1 MSNARTFLVADLHLG
16 HANIIKYCNRPFSS
30 VEEMNDAL
38 IRNWNNTIGK
48 EDRVFFLGDFAL
60 GSKERVI
67 EWGRMLQGRKVFIY
81 GNHDHQKPKVYYDA
95 GFEHVSRWPIM
106 IQNTYLLSHAPFG
119 TFCNREYDG
128 SLINI
133 HGHVHDKTD
142 GAPTISKNSAC
153 VCVERWDY
161 KPVELELIRK
171 KIKEARRDE
180 P

>member
-1 MSNARTFLVADLHLG
+1 MADLHLG

-81 GNHDHQKPKVYYDA
+81 GNHDH
-95 GFEHVSRWPIM
+95 
-106 IQNTYLLSHAPFG
+106 
-119 TFCNREYDG
+119 
-128 SLINI
+128 
-133 HGHVHDKTD
+133 
-142 GAPTISKNSAC
+142 
-153 VCVERWDY
+153 
-161 KPVELELIRK
+161 
-171 KIKEARRDE
+171 
-180 P
+180 